1 MTTSIDCIP
10 CFIRQAAEA
19 IALSEQDPFQQ
30 ARILRKVMHDL
41 ADLDWQVSPP
51 MIAAELHRIIREM
64 TGDIDPYR
72 SVKDRM
78 NRFALEALPG
88 CRQLIAD
95 AADPHEAII
104 RLAVAGNLLDSG
116 AKTQIA
122 PEDLPQLF
130 ATLWDQAL
138 AGDPQEIFHA
148 AAQAERILYLADNA
162 GEIIFDRLL
171 IEALPMDKVT
181 VAVRGSPILNDALC
195 KDAILAGITELVP
208 VIDNG
213 SAAPG
218 TVLSDCSAEFR
229 AHFKRADLIIA
240 KGQGNYETLSE
251 ARAPI
256 FFLFTVKCPLVAAQI
271 GEPTGTLIAKRTSV
285 AASPAQGL
293 PSSQVPKPV

>member
-1 MTTSIDCIP
+1 MTTSTDCIP

-19 IALSEQDPFQQ
+19 ITLAVKDPFQQ

-51 MIAAELHRIIREM
+51 MVSAHLHRIIHEM
-64 TGDIDPYR
+64 TGNPDPYR

-78 NRFALEALPG
+78 NRLALDALPG
-88 CRQLIAD
+88 CRELIA
-95 AADPHEAII
+95 AAHDPLQAII

-130 ATLWDQAL
+130 ATLWDQPL
-138 AGDPQEIFHA
+138 AGDPQELFHA
-148 AAQAERILYLADNA
+148 AEQAERILFLADNA
-162 GEIIFDRLL
+162 GEIVLDRLL
-171 IEALPMDKVT
+171 IEALPMAKVT
-181 VAVRGSPILNDALC
+181 VAVRGKPILNDALRE
-195 KDAILAGITELVP
+195 DAALAGITALVP

-218 TVLSDCSAEFR
+218 TVLTDCTAEFC

-271 GEPTGTLIAKRTSV
+271 GEPTGTMVARKSALWSV
-285 AASPAQGL
+285 RPSQLASGTERL
-293 PSSQVPKPV
+293 V

>member
-1 MTTSIDCIP
+1 MTTSTDCIP

-19 IALSEQDPFQQ
+19 ITLAVKDPFQQ

-51 MIAAELHRIIREM
+51 MVAAHLHRIIREM
-64 TGDIDPYR
+64 TSNPDPYR

-78 NRFALEALPG
+78 NRLALDALPA

-95 AADPHEAII
+95 ALDPHQAII
-104 RLAVAGNLLDSG
+104 RLAVAGNLLDCG
-116 AKTQIA
+116 AETQIA
-122 PEDLPQLF
+122 PEDLPQMF
-130 ATLWDQAL
+130 ATLWDQPL
-138 AGDPQEIFHA
+138 AGDPQELFHA
-148 AAQAERILYLADNA
+148 AEQAERILFLADNA
-162 GEIIFDRLL
+162 GEIVLDRLL
-171 IEALPMDKVT
+171 IEALPMAKVT
-181 VAVRGSPILNDALC
+181 VAVRGKPILNDALRE
-195 KDAILAGITELVP
+195 DAALAGITALVP

-218 TVLSDCSAEFR
+218 TVLTDCTAEFC

-271 GEPTGTLIAKRTSV
+271 GEPTGTMVARKSALWSV
-285 AASPAQGL
+285 RPSQLASGTERL
-293 PSSQVPKPV
+293 V

>member
-1 MTTSIDCIP
+1 MTTSTDCIP

-19 IALSEQDPFQQ
+19 IALSGLASFQQ

-51 MIAAELHRIIREM
+51 MVAAHLHRIIREM
-64 TGDIDPYR
+64 TGDPDPYR
-72 SVKDRM
+72 SVKNRM
-78 NRFALEALPG
+78 NRLALAALPG

-95 AADPHEAII
+95 APDPHEAII

-130 ATLWDQAL
+130 ASLWGQPL
-138 AGDPQEIFHA
+138 AGDPHELFQA
-148 AAQAERILYLADNA
+148 AEQAERILFLADNA
-162 GEIIFDRLL
+162 GEIVLDRLL
-171 IEALPMDKVT
+171 IEALPMAKVT
-181 VAVRGSPILNDALC
+181 LAVRGKPILNDALRE
-195 KDAILAGITELVP
+195 DAALAGITALVP

-218 TVLSDCSAEFR
+218 TVLADCTAEFC

-251 ARAPI
+251 TRAPI

-271 GEPTGTLIAKRTSV
+271 GEPTGTLVAKKSALWSAGPTRISR
-285 AASPAQGL
+285 
-293 PSSQVPKPV
+293 KHR